1 MTDSA
6 RYQQVLSTLKAVGQ
20 EHLLRF
26 YDQLDPAAQ
35 TRLLDQIQ
43 QQDWAQLAELIESH
57 VKQAP
62 EIGLPESIEPAPY
75 YPAAPPEHLAKKYG
89 LAIKHGEELLRAG
102 KVAAFV
108 VAGGQG
114 TRLGW
119 DGPKGTYPATPI
131 QRKPLFRVFAEYIIK
146 AQRKYGSVIPW
157 YIMTSP
163 VNDEPTRAFFVEH
176 DYFGLNKNDVMFFPQ
191 GTIPSFS
198 LDGKALLASPGAL
211 ATNPDGHGG
220 SLRAL
225 HVSGAIQDMTR
236 RGIEQISYFQVD
248 NPLINITDPLF
259 IGIHA
264 IDGAQMS
271 SKMITKVAPDE
282 KVGNFTLSDGR
293 IAVIE
298 YSDLPRELEQKLDAT
313 GQPVFNAGSIA
324 IHIIDVGFVKQLNAG
339 RFALPY
345 HRAIKKVPHVD
356 LTTGRVVE
364 PDQPN
369 AVKLETFVFDAL
381 PLCQMSIVL
390 QTIREDEFGPIKNA
404 EGVDSAVT
412 SRQLQSQRAARWLR
426 AAGVQVA
433 EDAVVELSPLTA
445 IAPEDLKDAEGL
457 PPRIEP
463 GQRTVL

>member
-6 RYQQVLSTLKAVGQ
+6 RYQQVLSTLTQVGQ
-20 EHLLRF
+20 EHLLHF

-35 TRLLDQIQ
+35 TQLLDQLE
-43 QQDWAQLAELIESH
+43 QQDWPQLAELIESH
-57 VKQAP
+57 VKQSP

-75 YPAAPPEHLAKKYG
+75 YPAAAPEQLTKKYD
-89 LAIKHGEELLRAG
+89 LAVKHGEELLRAG

-131 QRKPLFRVFAEYIIK
+131 QRKPLFQVFAETIIK
-146 AQRKYGSVIPW
+146 AQRKYGSIIPW

-163 VNDEPTRAFFVEH
+163 INDEPTRAFFKEH
-176 DYFGLNKNDVMFFPQ
+176 NYFGLNPKDVMFFQQ

-198 LDGKALLASPGAL
+198 TEGKALLASPGQM

-225 HVSGAIQDMTR
+225 HVSGAIADMEQ

-259 IGIHA
+259 IGMHA

-271 SKMITKVAPDE
+271 SKMVVKVAPDE

-293 IAVIE
+293 IMVIE
-298 YSDLPRELEQKLDAT
+298 YSDLPKELEQKLDAD
-313 GQPVFNAGSIA
+313 GKPMFIAGSIA
-324 IHIIDVGFVKQLNAG
+324 IHIIGVNFVKQLNSG

-356 LTTGRVVE
+356 LATGELVE
-364 PDQPN
+364 PTEPN

-390 QTIREDEFGPIKNA
+390 ETIRENEFGPIKNA

-426 AAGVQVA
+426 TTGVEVA
-433 EDAVVELSPLTA
+433 DDAVIELSPLTA
-445 IAPEDLKDAEGL
+445 IAPEDLQQAEGL
-457 PPRIEP
+457 PQRIDP